1 MAEKD
6 SKGLGVIEVASM
18 VVIAVFAVVV
28 IFWIFG
34 WLAGMVWW
42 AVKTAALIA
51 ILFLVVRWAFRRS
64 TR

>member
-1 MAEKD
+1 MADDQK
-6 SKGLGVIEVASM
+6 KGLGIVEAASM
-18 VVIAVFAVVV
+18 VVIALFAVVV

-51 ILFLVVRWAFRRS
+51 ILFFVLRWAYRRS

>member
-1 MAEKD
+1 MTD
-6 SKGLGVIEVASM
+6 QDNKGLGIVEAASM

-28 IFWIFG
+28 IFWVFG

-42 AVKTAALIA
+42 AIKTAALVA
-51 ILFLVVRWAFRRS
+51 ILFLVVRWAYRRT

>member
-1 MAEKD
+1 MGEQDK
-6 SKGLGVIEVASM
+6 KGVGVIEVASIA
-18 VVIAVFAVVV
+18 VIAVFAVVV

-51 ILFLVVRWAFRRS
+51 ILFFVVRWAYRRS